1 MLVLQESMT
10 SSLGVLSQL
19 GEVPLRDM
27 GDTSLHTDMLVM
39 NRKLQNTSDDVIL
52 NMQENMISKKTVSIM
67 KLLAN
72 LLHVL
77 HFAKPSLLGD
87 TSLKMVELTMS
98 NGLVP
103 SSPFAIGCYGEVLV
117 AAGNVAEGCRL
128 GMYHE

>member
-1 MLVLQESMT
+1 MT

-52 NMQENMISKKTVSIM
+52 NMQENMTLNMTSKKTVSIM
-67 KLLAN
+67 KLLTN